1 MMAGALLLAV
11 GAMTV
16 FGAEQKTP
24 FVINAS
30 DYPTLQEAINA
41 LPHGGG
47 TVLLP
52 PGTVKLEKTLNLSYA
67 LKKNSQFCV
76 NIKGAGKLATKLLLD
91 TKGEPGIDFT
101 GNGYWK
107 ISDLAIMNRS
117 ANVGA
122 LLARTP
128 ANGRGCSGEF
138 NNVHFNGCYPVAAV
152 YMTGSECTRFWNCN
166 IENQLKKHYNND
178 VKGMTEGEA
187 AVMISPNN
195 IRNIKSPYCAEGTGG
210 GSNTEYYFEGCVIGN
225 EAPESSGIKIFGQA
239 GDIRISNSYL
249 HSSGFT
255 SIYLDGTKGN
265 LNSVSLRN
273 IRIEGETSE
282 HALYAVGHN
291 SLVTIEGGNW
301 ISTKEVILQEG
312 APVAFIDAGGP
323 CTSAV
328 GAANKWKISQL
339 GMGIWDG
346 WGYRTDYAKHA
357 LEFRGSPEATAWKDD
372 VPHAYMRFNQLTNSV
387 IEPCEM
393 VTQRWRKDTTR
404 NEADAEKLM
413 QTVGGLSVE
422 QAKQISEA
430 SFMGGDANQKLRD
443 RQRMLS
449 IGKDSAGNRITVVK
463 EKHLEIDKAAIG
475 KNFITVLQKD

>member
-1 MMAGALLLAV
+1 EG
-11 GAMTV
+11 
-16 FGAEQKTP
+16 
-24 FVINAS
+24 
-30 DYPTLQEAINA
+30 
-41 LPHGGG
+41 
-47 TVLLP
+47 
-52 PGTVKLEKTLNLSYA
+52 
-67 LKKNSQFCV
+67 
-76 NIKGAGKLATKLLLD
+76 
-91 TKGEPGIDFT
+91 
-101 GNGYWK
+101 W
-107 ISDLAIMNRS
+107 
-117 ANVGA
+117 
-122 LLARTP
+122 
-128 ANGRGCSGEF
+128 
-138 NNVHFNGCYPVAAV
+138 
-152 YMTGSECTRFWNCN
+152 
-166 IENQLKKHYNND
+166 
-178 VKGMTEGEA
+178 TEGEA
-187 AVMISPNN
+187 AVMISPSNV
-195 IRNIKSPYCAEGTGG
+195 RNVQSPYCEEGTGG
-210 GSNTEYYFEGCVIGN
+210 GSNTEYYFEGCTVGN
-225 EAPESSGIKIFGQA
+225 EAPESCGFKIFGQV
-239 GDIRISNSYL
+239 GDVRISNSYL
-249 HSSGFT
+249 HSAGFAA
-255 SIYLDGTKGN
+255 IYLDGTKGN
-265 LNSVSLRN
+265 LNSVSIRN
-273 IRIEGETSE
+273 VRIEGETGQ
-282 HALYAVGHN
+282 HALYAVGHT

-312 APVAFIDAGGP
+312 APVAFTDAGGP

-346 WGYRTDYAKHA
+346 WGYRTDYAKWA
-357 LEFRGSPEATAWKDD
+357 IEQRGNAEATAWKDD
-372 VPHAYMRFNQLTNSV
+372 VPHAYMRFNRLTDSV